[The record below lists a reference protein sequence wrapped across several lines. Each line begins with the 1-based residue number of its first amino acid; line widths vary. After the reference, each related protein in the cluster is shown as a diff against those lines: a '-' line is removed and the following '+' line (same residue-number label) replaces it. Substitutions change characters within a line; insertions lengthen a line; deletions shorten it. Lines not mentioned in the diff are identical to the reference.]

1 MGLYF
6 NFDLALKW
14 YLNFR
19 VPKNN
24 KGVFN
29 EDPGLTHLDPM
40 EWHKKKK
47 LMVFLR
53 FSGITMK
60 GEIVQQG
67 EFVHIHYFTFKCKFP
82 HTIID
87 PTMFELMYISN
98 LQKNQVNSFYK
109 LFGPCTVFM
118 DCADTKIYQP
128 LVQCLMAAHKWT
140 EQYNVKPEP

>member
-1 MGLYF
+1 
-6 NFDLALKW
+6 
-14 YLNFR
+14 
-19 VPKNN
+19 
-24 KGVFN
+24 
-29 EDPGLTHLDPM
+29 M
-40 EWHKKKK
+40 EWHKKKN

-67 EFVHIHYFTFKCKFP
+67 EFVRIHYFTFKCKFP

-109 LFGPCTVFM
+109 LFGPAQFSW
-118 DCADTKIYQP
+118 I
-128 LVQCLMAAHKWT
+128 VQIPKFTNHLYSA
-140 EQYNVKPEP
+140 